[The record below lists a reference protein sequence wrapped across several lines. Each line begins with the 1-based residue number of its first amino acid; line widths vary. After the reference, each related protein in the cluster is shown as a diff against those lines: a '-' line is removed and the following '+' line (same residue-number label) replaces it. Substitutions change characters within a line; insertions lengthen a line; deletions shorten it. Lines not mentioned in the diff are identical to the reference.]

1 MSFSEGL
8 MRGAQFGMSLAEA
21 QRRKERQPIEDAQ
34 RDETHVLNK
43 TLRSMQIDDLVDKR
57 RRAELMRN
65 VSMARFE
72 LENLGTTGKWDER
85 NFARAMS
92 RVRDTDLN
100 QGGPDGARKSINRV
114 FPTPDGTGFMVDLK
128 VDTADGKTYYA
139 PLTKNRSTD
148 PKDGVAV
155 FNWDDVMQDLTAREA
170 MLRRLDQLAVAYG
183 DNNALRSHLEKVKH
197 KNSLDLEKAKHGYR
211 MEELDKRTTLAKS
224 GAKGSR
230 SKEQW
235 FYEVYT
241 GALGMQPREAMAR
254 IEKMMQTAKINPTQA
269 AAVKQRLVGD
279 MRKGM
284 ALLDPGEP
292 GYLSDDEIEARAD
305 EILSGAMEQ
314 YAPKSDL
321 VGDFPVGGEGTR
333 PAIGAKARATQPSGG
348 GYDPGAVGPVTD
360 APRAAMESQPSG
372 AIGQPG
378 GATPAKQTPTV
389 LPPQALDALKQAGGK
404 TVRFKNGQAWRLGPD
419 GNPVQVQ

>member
-8 MRGAQFGMSLAEA
+8 MRGAQFGMSLADA

-34 RDETHVLNK
+34 RDETYRLNQ

-57 RRAELMRN
+57 RRTELMRN

-92 RVRDTDLN
+92 RVRDADLN

-114 FPTPDGTGFMVDLK
+114 LPTPDGSGFMVDLK

-155 FNWDDVMQDLTAREA
+155 FGWDNVMQDLSAREA

-183 DNNALRSHLEKVKH
+183 DSNALRSNLEKLKH
-197 KNSLDLEKAKHGYR
+197 QQSLGLEKQKHGYR
-211 MEELDKRTTLAKS
+211 MAELGERAKLAKS
-224 GAKGSR
+224 VTKGSR

-254 IEKMMQTAKINPTQA
+254 IEKMVQTAKVNPTQA
-269 AAVKQRLVGD
+269 AAVKQRLVAD

-284 ALLDPGEP
+284 AFLDPGEP
-292 GYLSDDEIEARAD
+292 GYLSDEEIESRAD
-305 EILSGAMEQ
+305 EILAGAMEQ
-314 YAPKSDL
+314 YSPQSDL

-333 PAIGAKARATQPSGG
+333 PAIGAKARAKTPAGG
-348 GYDPGAVGPVTD
+348 GYDPGAFGPVTD
-360 APRAAMESQPSG
+360 APRAMESPRPSG

-378 GATPAKQTPTV
+378 GAPAKQPVIT